1 MDIKLKLRTF
11 FMLSPFVY
19 IFILVT
25 LFACSKKAGSS
36 SAATVSAADEQV
48 EVTVRLGTDASGVD
62 DKSFNASAWRGITHF
77 YGDTPENPSKR
88 GVYYDYIISSQMD
101 KYVSNLRLLS
111 EGGYDLV
118 IVTGFTWADALSQVA
133 PEYPEQKYLIVDV
146 DWLANEDHNVM
157 EAIYAEEQGTFLVGV
172 ATALKAKEIDAAP
185 RFGFI
190 GGIPGALITRFQVGY
205 MQGILSVSPDA
216 EILDYYA
223 NDWADPAKAKVK
235 AEAWFD
241 NGVYAIFS
249 AAGSTGNGTI
259 QVAKEHR
266 QRGEDVWAIGVDSDQ
281 YVEGI
286 YEEGKSAILTSM
298 VKRVDAAAE
307 LALRNVREGKF
318 KAEVIRLDLRS
329 QGVGLPEANPN
340 LSDEIM
346 HELGNYEK
354 KIINGDIVVD
364 RTVSEFTSAGHLG
377 EGLILQAQDD

>member
-1 MDIKLKLRTF
+1 MNIKVKFGTLSI
-11 FMLSPFVY
+11 LSPFVY
-19 IFILVT
+19 IFALVT
-25 LFACSKKAGSS
+25 LFACSKKTGSS
-36 SAATVSAADEQV
+36 TAPADYATGAQV
-48 EVTVRLGTDASGVD
+48 EVTVRLGTDSSGVD
-62 DKSFNASAWRGITHF
+62 DKSFNASAWRGITRF

-88 GVYYDYIISSQMD
+88 GIYYDYIISNQID
-101 KYVSNLRLLS
+101 KYLSDLRLLS

-118 IVTGFTWADALSQVA
+118 ILTGFTWADALSQVA

-146 DWLANEDHNVM
+146 DWLSNEAHNVM
-157 EAIYAEEQGTFLVGV
+157 EATYAEEQGAFLVGV

-235 AEAWFD
+235 ADAWFD
-241 NGVYAIFS
+241 NGLYAIFS

-281 YVEGI
+281 YAEGI
-286 YEEGKSAILTSM
+286 YEKGKSAILTSM

-318 KAEVIRLDLRS
+318 KAEVIRLDLRNH
-329 QGVGLPEANPN
+329 GVGLPEANPN

-346 HELGNYEK
+346 NELENYEK
-354 KIINGDIVVD
+354 QIINGDIVVD

-377 EGLILQAQDD
+377 AGLTLQAQDD

>member
-1 MDIKLKLRTF
+1 MNITVKLRTLF
-11 FMLSPFVY
+11 ILSSFAY
-19 IFILVT
+19 IFALVT
-25 LFACSKKAGSS
+25 LFSCSKKASS
-36 SAATVSAADEQV
+36 SNVSATGAQV
-48 EVTVRLGTDASGVD
+48 EVTVRLGTDGSGVD
-62 DKSFNASAWRGITHF
+62 DKSFNASAWRGITNF

-88 GVYYDYIISSQMD
+88 GIYYDYIISSHMD
-101 KYVSNLRLLS
+101 KYVSNLRLMS
-111 EGGYDLV
+111 EGDYDLV
-118 IVTGFTWADALSQVA
+118 IVNGFTWADALSQVA
-133 PEYPEQKYLIVDV
+133 PEYPEQKYLMVDV
-146 DWLANEDHNVM
+146 DWLANEAHNVM
-157 EAIYAEEQGTFLVGV
+157 EAIYAEEQGSFLVGV
-172 ATALKAKEIDAAP
+172 ATALKAKEIDATP
-185 RFGFI
+185 KFGFI
-190 GGIPGALITRFQVGY
+190 GGIPGAVITRFQVGY
-205 MQGILSVSPDA
+205 MQGILSISPDA

-281 YVEGI
+281 YAEGI

-329 QGVGLPEANPN
+329 HGVGLPEANPN